1 MTPQAWVLLIALVIT
16 IIGCYGIDR
25 QNSRLIE
32 ENKQLKNAL
41 RKKRSRYL
49 SGTRNRIGERSV

>member
-1 MTPQAWVLLIALVIT
+1 MTPQAWVLLVALVIT

-32 ENKQLKNAL
+32 ENKRLKNAL
-41 RKKRSRYL
+41 RKKGNRYG
-49 SGTRNRIGERSV
+49 SGHYQQIR